1 MAFDCYLRE
10 LLNGEKS
17 AALRKNRKNKGI
29 KLMENLKFT
38 NISPHIQKIAEPFFL
53 DILSQHKDDIISLYI
68 IGSAVTGDFHTVHS
82 DINTLIVV
90 KDVQIPFIDF
100 LATLGKRY
108 GKRKLRA
115 PFIMTCN
122 YINRSLEVFPLE
134 FLEMKQIHQLVYGE
148 NVLKDI
154 KIEKA
159 DVRIQCERELKG
171 KIQHLCQGYIKSM
184 GNRTLLTNLLI
195 NSISGYF
202 PIYRGILFLYD
213 QKIPRER
220 RDVIYAMQECCN
232 VDLNI
237 FAKLLELR
245 TKNVYPPR
253 ETLNE
258 IFQDLYRVLEAITK
272 KVDEYEIGHT

>member
-1 MAFDCYLRE
+1 
-10 LLNGEKS
+10 
-17 AALRKNRKNKGI
+17 
-29 KLMENLKFT
+29 MENLKFT
-38 NISPHIQKIAEPFFL
+38 NISSHIQKIAEPFFL
-53 DILSQHKDDIISLYI
+53 DILLHHKDDVISLYI
-68 IGSAVTGDFHTVHS
+68 IGSAVTRDFHPAHS
-82 DINTLIVV
+82 DINTLIIV

-115 PFIMTCN
+115 PLIMTCN

-220 RDVIYAMQECCN
+220 LDVIYAMQECCN

-245 TKNVYPPR
+245 TKNVYPSR

-258 IFQDLYRVLEAITK
+258 IFQDLYRVLNTITK
-272 KVDEYEIGHT
+272 KVDEYEINHT

>member
-1 MAFDCYLRE
+1 
-10 LLNGEKS
+10 
-17 AALRKNRKNKGI
+17 
-29 KLMENLKFT
+29 MENLKFT

-68 IGSAVTGDFHTVHS
+68 IGSAVTRDFHTVHS

-115 PFIMTCN
+115 PLIMTCN

-220 RDVIYAMQECCN
+220 LDVIYAMQECCH

-237 FAKLLELR
+237 FEKLLELR
-245 TKNVYPPR
+245 IKNVYPPR

-258 IFQDLYRVLEAITK
+258 IFQDLYHVLNTITK
-272 KVDEYEIGHT
+272 KVDEYEIDHT

>member
-1 MAFDCYLRE
+1 
-10 LLNGEKS
+10 
-17 AALRKNRKNKGI
+17 
-29 KLMENLKFT
+29 MENLTFT
-38 NISPHIQKIAEPFFL
+38 NISPQIQKIVEPFFV
-53 DILSQHKDDIISLYI
+53 DILSHHKDDIISLYI
-68 IGSAVTGDFHTVHS
+68 IGSAVTRDFHTVHS
-82 DINTLIVV
+82 DINTLVVV

-108 GKRKLRA
+108 GKRRLRA

-134 FLEMKQIHQLVYGE
+134 FLEMKQIHQLVYGK

-171 KIQHLCQGYIKSM
+171 KIQHICQGYIKSM

-213 QKIPRER
+213 KKIPRER

-237 FAKLLELR
+237 FTKLLELR
-245 TKNVYPPR
+245 TKNVYPTR

-258 IFQDLYRVLEAITK
+258 IFQELYRVLDTITK
-272 KVDEYEIGHT
+272 KVDEYEINPI